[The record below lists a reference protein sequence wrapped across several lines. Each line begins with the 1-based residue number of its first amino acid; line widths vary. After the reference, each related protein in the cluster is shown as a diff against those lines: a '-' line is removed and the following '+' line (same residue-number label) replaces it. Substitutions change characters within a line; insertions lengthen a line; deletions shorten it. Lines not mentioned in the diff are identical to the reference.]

1 MGEARRRRT
10 LLDQLRAEQR
20 YCIYCNDETLGDSVD
35 HMPPRTIFDLR
46 HRPKGLEFLAC
57 TACNAGGKKAEQIAG
72 FLSRLLYPA
81 PRTHEV
87 DQELRKIFK
96 QMSNNHR
103 DVLLEMFP
111 TDEQLANFK
120 RSYPTLQQFKPL
132 SVKGPLVNAAMRTF
146 AAKMGLALHYRE
158 NHRVVPSAGAVI
170 VRWFSNVQAFTNRI
184 PPEILQM
191 VGSPD
196 TLRQGKFEV
205 KDQFMYASQ
214 SLPEGNMSAHYATF
228 RLSFAINAFVVEDAA
243 MIEEY
248 TPGPNVLHPGFL
260 KSETTEINRI
270 IT

>member
-1 MGEARRRRT
+1 
-10 LLDQLRAEQR
+10 
-20 YCIYCNDETLGDSVD
+20 
-35 HMPPRTIFDLR
+35 MPPRTIFDLR

-158 NHRVVPSAGAVI
+158 NHRVVPSTGAII

-214 SLPEGNMSAHYATF
+214 SPPEGNMSAHYATF

-270 IT
+270 ELNRSRSSCRR